1 MESIIEKKDLDR
13 MKSLLDFSFNHA
25 DLKRLSHQEMN
36 DLGCLNDYLCD
47 LEIGI
52 ASGPN
57 NNLKNCVRRVVLVI
71 NHLYAKNGTNK
82 SVDFIPLDTLNF
94 MENIAGMESLDLS
107 SGIKDLVD
115 VNVQLKD
122 NVLQIEH
129 HNKPELL
136 FKGTRSCING
146 HQEVCLIYD
155 DGTSKFGIY
164 DGTGYC
170 DRSSSEYMNDAFG
183 LDYRGIGLSNDAV
196 MVNGKRTFLTKTQ
209 AKKLA
214 DYFANKISESQ
225 TEDPLLNEKPDFKPK
240 INF

>member
-1 MESIIEKKDLDR
+1 MESTIEKKDLER

-25 DLKRLSHQEMN
+25 DLKRLSRQEMN

-52 ASGPN
+52 ASGAN
-57 NNLKNCVRRVVLVI
+57 DNLKNCVRRVVLVI
-71 NHLYAKNGTNK
+71 NHLYAKNNIDK
-82 SVDFIPLDTLNF
+82 SIDFIPLDTLNF

-107 SGIKDLVD
+107 SGIKNLTD

-129 HNKPELL
+129 NNKPELL
-136 FKGTRSCING
+136 FNGSRSCING
-146 HQEVCLIYD
+146 RQEICQIFD

-170 DRSSSEYMNDAFG
+170 DRSTSEYMNDAFG
-183 LDYRGIGLSNDAV
+183 LDYRGIGLSNEAV
-196 MVNGKRTFLTKTQ
+196 MVNGERTFLTKAQ

-214 DYFANKISESQ
+214 NYFASKISESQ
-225 TEDPLLNEKPDFKPK
+225 GENPLLKEEPSVKPK
-240 INF
+240 MNF